1 MKAVIRVE
9 NLTKT
14 FNRGQIRAVDNLN
27 LEVFQGEIFGFL
39 GPNGAGKTTTIR
51 ILMDFISPTSGRAS
65 IFGMDCQKQGL
76 KIKKDIGYLAGDV
89 KLYEKYD
96 GWYLTKFLANLN
108 GGLYKKWVEELVQR
122 LEIDMDRKIDDL
134 SKGNKQKMGLL
145 QALSQ
150 KPKLLILD
158 EPTGGLDPLMQIEF
172 YKIVKEMKKE
182 GTTIFMSSH
191 VLSEVEK
198 ICDRAAILKDGKL
211 AAVKSVEELGK
222 AKTRRVN
229 LYFKDK
235 YNLNDFKLDK
245 IEIKHQSEKHL
256 QLVIHGDINPLI
268 NVLNK
273 YQLQDI
279 TFNEADLEEVFLKFY
294 QREEK
299 K

>member
-1 MKAVIRVE
+1 MIKTQ

-14 FNRGQIRAVDNLN
+14 FLKGKIRAVDNLN
-27 LEVFQGEIFGFL
+27 LEVKAGEIFGFL

-51 ILMDFISPTSGRAS
+51 MLMDFISPTSGRAS
-65 IFGMDCQKQGL
+65 IFGLDCQKEGL

-108 GGLYKKWVEELVQR
+108 SGLHKDWVDQLVER
-122 LEIDMDRKIDDL
+122 LQIDMDRKIDDL

-158 EPTGGLDPLMQIEF
+158 EPTGGLDPLMQVEF
-172 YKIVKEMKKE
+172 YKIVQEMKKE

-198 ICDRAAILKDGKL
+198 VCDRVAILKQGKL
-211 AAVKSVEELGK
+211 VAVKSVEELEK
-222 AKTRRVN
+222 AKTRRAN
-229 LYFKDK
+229 LYFKEK
-235 YNLNDFKLDK
+235 YNPKDFKLDK
-245 IEIKHQSEKHL
+245 IEIKHQGEKHL
-256 QLVIHGDINPLI
+256 QLIIHGDINPLI
-268 NVLNK
+268 KVLGK

-294 QREEK
+294 K
-299 K
+299 GDK